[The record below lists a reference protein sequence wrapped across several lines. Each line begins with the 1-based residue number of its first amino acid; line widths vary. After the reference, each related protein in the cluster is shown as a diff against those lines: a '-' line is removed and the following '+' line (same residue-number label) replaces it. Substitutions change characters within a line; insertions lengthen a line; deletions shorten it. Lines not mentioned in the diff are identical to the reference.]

1 MNKTSIAQKGFFAY
15 LIGKKTLMALTGLFL
30 TLFLIVHV
38 SGNLQLFN
46 NDNGKAFNEYSVF
59 MTTFPPVKAISYLL
73 YISIIVHAID
83 ALILTFANK
92 KARPKGYAVNN
103 PSKNSS
109 WSSRNMGLLGT
120 VLLFFLIIHMTDFW
134 YEYKFGDTPYTKYT
148 TDMTT
153 GETSAAPFD
162 GSIHGKMQE
171 YVIDGQ
177 TKVVIV
183 KDLYA
188 EVAEA
193 FNNPLIAIIYVI
205 CMISVAFHLHHG
217 FQSSFQSLGINHPKY
232 TPLIKK
238 TGTLVFAIIIP
249 ALFAAMP
256 LYFLIN

>member
-1 MNKTSIAQKGFFAY
+1 
-15 LIGKKTLMALTGLFL
+15 MALTGLFL
-30 TLFLIVHV
+30 TLFMIVHV
-38 SGNLQLFN
+38 SGNLQLFK
-46 NDNGKAFNEYSVF
+46 NDQGKAFNEYSVF

-73 YISIIVHAID
+73 YLSIVAHAID
-83 ALILTFANK
+83 ALILTLANK

-103 PSKNSS
+103 PSHNST

-120 VLLFFLIIHMTDFW
+120 VLLFFLIIHLSDFW
-134 YEYKFGDTPYTKYT
+134 FEYKFGHIPYTQYNT
-148 TDMTT
+148 NIMT
-153 GETSAAPFD
+153 GETSAIPFD
-162 GSIHGKMQE
+162 GTIDGKMQE
-171 YVIDGQ
+171 YVVDGQ

-193 FNNPLIAIIYVI
+193 FKNPLISIIYVI
-205 CMISVAFHLHHG
+205 CMIAVAFHLHHG

>member
-1 MNKTSIAQKGFFAY
+1 VA
-15 LIGKKTLMALTGLFL
+15 
-30 TLFLIVHV
+30 
-38 SGNLQLFN
+38 
-46 NDNGKAFNEYSVF
+46 
-59 MTTFPPVKAISYLL
+59 
-73 YISIIVHAID
+73 HAID
-83 ALILTFANK
+83 ALILTLANK

-103 PSKNSS
+103 PSHNST

-120 VLLFFLIIHMTDFW
+120 VLLFFLIIHLSDFW
-134 YEYKFGDTPYTKYT
+134 FEYKFGHIPYTQYNT
-148 TDMTT
+148 NILT
-153 GETSAAPFD
+153 GETTAIPFD
-162 GSIHGKMQE
+162 GTIDGKMQE
-171 YVIDGQ
+171 YVVDGQ

-193 FNNPLIAIIYVI
+193 FKNPLISIIYVI
-205 CMISVAFHLHHG
+205 CMIAVAFHLHHG

>member
-73 YISIIVHAID
+73 YISIIAHAID
-83 ALILTFANK
+83 ALILTLANK

-134 YEYKFGDTPYTKYT
+134 YEYKFGDTPYKEYT
-148 TDMTT
+148 TDIST
-153 GETSAAPFD
+153 GETTAKPYD
-162 GSIHGKMQE
+162 GAIDGKMQE

-205 CMISVAFHLHHG
+205 CMISVAFHMHHG
-217 FQSSFQSLGINHPKY
+217 FQSSFQTLGINHPKY

>member
-1 MNKTSIAQKGFFAY
+1 MNNTSIAQKGFFAY

-30 TLFLIVHV
+30 TLFLTVHV
-38 SGNLQLFN
+38 SGNLQLFK
-46 NDNGKAFNEYSVF
+46 NDQGKAFNEYSVF

-73 YISIIVHAID
+73 YLSIVAHAID
-83 ALILTFANK
+83 ALILTLANK
-92 KARPKGYAVNN
+92 KARPKAYAVNN
-103 PSKNSS
+103 PSKNST

-120 VLLFFLIIHMTDFW
+120 VLLFFLIIHLSDFW
-134 YEYKFGDTPYTKYT
+134 FEYKFGHIPYTQYNT
-148 TDMTT
+148 NIMT
-153 GETSAAPFD
+153 GETTAVPFD
-162 GSIHGKMQE
+162 GTIDGKMQE
-171 YVIDGQ
+171 YVVDGQ

-193 FNNPLIAIIYVI
+193 FKNPLISIIYVV
-205 CMISVAFHLHHG
+205 CMIAVAFHLHHG
-217 FQSSFQSLGINHPKY
+217 FHSSFQSLGINHPKY

-238 TGTLVFAIIIP
+238 TGTIVFAIIIP